1 MRESNALLACPT
13 LMMGTQSIVRNGFK
27 IITSEIE
34 KRIMF
39 KSVAALKMMPASKDL
54 VNLMK

>member
-1 MRESNALLACPT
+1 
-13 LMMGTQSIVRNGFK
+13 MMGTQSIVRNGFK

-54 VNLMK
+54 VDLMK